1 MPPNS
6 AFQIGILMPALI
18 ALIMPLT
25 MRLFFALSANG
36 FKDDQNGHEWVQRM
50 FSGEL
55 VLRRKVF
62 QNHFKSYI
70 FDLME
75 TRLIA
80 DYALTS
86 VSQKK
91 AERMLKRQKNL
102 LQTLQGDINHEK
114 SKNVR
119 IGIRGHGKSARTFS
133 RSQLP
138 TLSQQS

>member
-1 MPPNS
+1 
-6 AFQIGILMPALI
+6 
-18 ALIMPLT
+18 
-25 MRLFFALSANG
+25 
-36 FKDDQNGHEWVQRM
+36 M

-55 VLRRKVF
+55 VMRRKIF

-91 AERMLKRQKNL
+91 AERLLKKAQEL
-102 LQTLQGDINHEK
+102 IADIERK
-114 SKNVR
+114 YK
-119 IGIRGHGKSARTFS
+119 
-133 RSQLP
+133 L
-138 TLSQQS
+138 

>member
-1 MPPNS
+1 MDSYFLEKSIENLNAAELCFS
-6 AFQIGILMPALI
+6 NQYFNACANRAYYAVYHAAI
-18 ALIMPLT
+18 
-25 MRLFFALSANG
+25 FALSANG
-36 FKDDQNGHEWVQRM
+36 IRDEQNGHEWVQRM

-55 VLRRKVF
+55 VMRRKVF

-91 AERMLKRQKNL
+91 AERMLKKAQEL
-102 LQTLQGDINHEK
+102 IADIERK
-114 SKNVR
+114 YK
-119 IGIRGHGKSARTFS
+119 
-133 RSQLP
+133 L
-138 TLSQQS
+138 